1 MKSKTKAEK
10 LHLQKVADIG
20 CIVCR
25 NCGRFGVPAE
35 VHHIRNGAGIGQRNS
50 HFETIPLCP
59 AHHRTGGV
67 GIAFHAAPRTFEA
80 AYGTERELLAQ
91 VNELLGVNG

>member
-1 MKSKTKAEK
+1 MKSASKEEKERLRRVAE
-10 LHLQKVADIG
+10 IG

-25 NCGRFGVPAE
+25 NQGRHDIPAE
-35 VHHIRNGAGIGQRNS
+35 VHHIRNGAGMGRRNS

-67 GIAFHAAPRTFEA
+67 GVAFHAAPRTFESI
-80 AYGTERELLAQ
+80 YGAERELLAQ
-91 VNELLGVNG
+91 VNELLGVYE

>member
-1 MKSKTKAEK
+1 MSKTKEEK
-10 LHLQKVADIG
+10 KHLERVASIG

-25 NCGRFGVPAE
+25 NEGRYNIPAE
-35 VHHIRNGAGIGQRNS
+35 VHHIRNGAGMGRRNI

-67 GIAFHAAPRTFEA
+67 GIAFHAAPRTFESL
-80 AYGTERELLAQ
+80 YGTERELLEQ
-91 VNELLGVNG
+91 VENILNWQ

>member
-1 MKSKTKAEK
+1 MSKTKEEK
-10 LHLQKVADIG
+10 KHLERVASIG

-25 NCGRFGVPAE
+25 NEGRYNILAE
-35 VHHIRNGAGIGQRNS
+35 VHHIRNSAGMGRRNS

-91 VNELLGVNG
+91 VNEILGDGRS